1 MGNAA
6 AAVAQVPADVR
17 AEILARIGDRVT
29 QLLGAARKD
38 SESKVKAELGAM
50 HAIMGKM
57 DSSIDA
63 LVRQLDEIEEAP
75 EQAVEPQTVAQALA
89 KLEQQW
95 GKELGKLK
103 QELHQTIYAH
113 NHNADLMKH
122 QKDAL
127 DAIRTELEMQKTP
140 NDSDRV
146 KLAKQQLNKADSLL
160 KGQQKARKLEP
171 LFRRLAVIEQKIA
184 ACRWPGGMM
193 PGMMPGMAPGM
204 GMPPGMGM
212 GLPGMGMGM
221 PPGMP
226 GMPMP
231 GMGMPGMPGMPT
243 GAQLA
248 AAAAAAQGGRMPGAA
263 QAAAAAAARG
273 MMSGHQ
279 AEFLASRSAAAAAM
293 AEAAAV
299 ERGGFA
305 GMGGDKGEESEDDEE
320 QVDAGRPPGLL

>member
-1 MGNAA
+1 MGTAA

-75 EQAVEPQTVAQALA
+75 EQDVEPQTVAQALA

-146 KLAKQQLNKADSLL
+146 KQAKQQLNKADSLL

-184 ACRWPGGMM
+184 AFRWPGGMM

-221 PPGMP
+221 PPGM
-226 GMPMP
+226 
-231 GMGMPGMPGMPT
+231 GMPGMPGMAGMPT

-248 AAAAAAQGGRMPGAA
+248 AAAAAAGSGRMPGAA

-279 AEFLASRSAAAAAM
+279 AEYLANRSAAAAAM

-299 ERGGFA
+299 ERGAFA
-305 GMGGDKGEESEDDEE
+305 GMGGDKAEESEEDEE
-320 QVDAGRPPGLL
+320 QVDASRPPGLL